1 MFEIVIPEGSVEI
14 QTGLWAHLKTLIWNG
29 EDRSHYNI
37 YSGEGYCFYNLE
49 QPENYDEEG
58 NLKPAEERVYARLAY
73 TPYTTIEELNSVYVS
88 APIEEGYEIVSVGGG
103 TETI

>member
-1 MFEIVIPEGSVEI
+1 MSEIVIPEGSVEI

-49 QPENYDEEG
+49 QPEN
-58 NLKPAEERVYARLAY
+58 
-73 TPYTTIEELNSVYVS
+73 SVYVC
-88 APIEEGYEIVSVGGG
+88 PYRGGILNRKRRG
-103 TETI
+103 RN